1 MRIKSGLAACV
12 GVAAALGF
20 ATAHANSPQ
29 DKVITDQVKMAF
41 GKNPDIGTQISV
53 ITRNGVVYLNG
64 TTTTPLAKSHAESLA
79 KSVPGVTQVVDDI
92 GTQK

>member
-1 MRIKSGLAACV
+1 MRIKSGLAAWV

-20 ATAHANSPQ
+20 VTAHADSSQ
-29 DKVITDQVKMAF
+29 DKAITDQVKMAF
-41 GKNPDIGTQISV
+41 GKNADIGTEISV

-64 TTTTPLAKSHAESLA
+64 TTSTPLAKSHAESLA

>member
-1 MRIKSGLAACV
+1 MRIKSGLAACIS
-12 GVAAALGF
+12 VAAAMSF
-20 ATAHANSPQ
+20 VVAHADSSN
-29 DKVITDQVKMAF
+29 DKAITDQVKTVF
-41 GKNPDIGTQISV
+41 GKNPDLGTEISV

-79 KSVPGVTQVVDDI
+79 KAIPGVTQVVDDI